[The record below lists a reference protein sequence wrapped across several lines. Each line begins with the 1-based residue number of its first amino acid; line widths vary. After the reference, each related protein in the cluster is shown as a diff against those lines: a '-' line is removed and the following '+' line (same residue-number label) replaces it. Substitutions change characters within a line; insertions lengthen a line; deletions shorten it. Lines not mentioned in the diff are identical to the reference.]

1 MSQRLLSVT
10 GISKSFPGVRAL
22 DNVHFELQSG
32 EVHALIGEN
41 GAGKSTLIKIISGIH
56 QPDSGTLNFRGQQVN
71 ITNPAHA
78 QSLGISTVPQEPN
91 LEPYLSA
98 AENIFLGR
106 QATNR
111 LGLIQYGKMYQ
122 DAKRLLDDLGI
133 DLDPRVTVNTLTLA
147 EKQMVSI
154 ARAVSIEAQILILD
168 EPTSALTDR
177 ETELL
182 FKIVRRLQERGL
194 GIIYISHRLEEI
206 FELCDRVTVLRDGQF
221 IDTRLVSEVDRNQI
235 ISMMIGR
242 DVGDLYRKDDV
253 TIGAPVLEVRNLTK
267 HGILRDISFTLH
279 RGEIVG
285 LAGLVGAGRTDLAAA
300 LFGEKPFDEG
310 EVLLEGTPIRPK
322 RPRDAIR
329 MGIGLVPED
338 RKEQGLVLDFSVT
351 RNVSL
356 AHLPNLTRFDLIDG
370 KKERQLADEYVERLA
385 IKTPSIGQKVAYLS
399 GGNQQKVVISKWLA
413 TNPKVLIVDEP
424 TRGIDVGAKANIYE
438 LLSELARQGMAIL
451 MISSD
456 LPEILAMS
464 DRILVMRQGRISA
477 EIAGDEAT
485 QEKIMEYAVV

>member
-1 MSQRLLSVT
+1 
-10 GISKSFPGVRAL
+10 
-22 DNVHFELQSG
+22 
-32 EVHALIGEN
+32 
-41 GAGKSTLIKIISGIH
+41 
-56 QPDSGTLNFRGQQVN
+56 
-71 ITNPAHA
+71 
-78 QSLGISTVPQEPN
+78 
-91 LEPYLSA
+91 
-98 AENIFLGR
+98 
-106 QATNR
+106 
-111 LGLIQYGKMYQ
+111 
-122 DAKRLLDDLGI
+122 
-133 DLDPRVTVNTLTLA
+133 
-147 EKQMVSI
+147 
-154 ARAVSIEAQILILD
+154 
-168 EPTSALTDR
+168 
-177 ETELL
+177 
-182 FKIVRRLQERGL
+182 
-194 GIIYISHRLEEI
+194 
-206 FELCDRVTVLRDGQF
+206 
-221 IDTRLVSEVDRNQI
+221 
-235 ISMMIGR
+235 
-242 DVGDLYRKDDV
+242 
-253 TIGAPVLEVRNLTK
+253 
-267 HGILRDISFTLH
+267 
-279 RGEIVG
+279 
-285 LAGLVGAGRTDLAAA
+285 
-300 LFGEKPFDEG
+300 
-310 EVLLEGTPIRPK
+310 
-322 RPRDAIR
+322 

-356 AHLPNLTRFDLIDG
+356 AHLLNLTRFDLIDG

>member
-1 MSQRLLSVT
+1 
-10 GISKSFPGVRAL
+10 
-22 DNVHFELQSG
+22 
-32 EVHALIGEN
+32 
-41 GAGKSTLIKIISGIH
+41 
-56 QPDSGTLNFRGQQVN
+56 
-71 ITNPAHA
+71 
-78 QSLGISTVPQEPN
+78 
-91 LEPYLSA
+91 
-98 AENIFLGR
+98 
-106 QATNR
+106 
-111 LGLIQYGKMYQ
+111 
-122 DAKRLLDDLGI
+122 
-133 DLDPRVTVNTLTLA
+133 
-147 EKQMVSI
+147 
-154 ARAVSIEAQILILD
+154 
-168 EPTSALTDR
+168 
-177 ETELL
+177 
-182 FKIVRRLQERGL
+182 
-194 GIIYISHRLEEI
+194 
-206 FELCDRVTVLRDGQF
+206 
-221 IDTRLVSEVDRNQI
+221 
-235 ISMMIGR
+235 
-242 DVGDLYRKDDV
+242 

-385 IKTPSIGQKVAYLS
+385 IKAPSIGQKVAYLS

-485 QEKIMEYAVV
+485 QEKN